1 MIFSELLNRNDK
13 LRKLTFGTNM
23 LKWKVL
29 KSSIVY
35 FTEAYT
41 NKTKFF
47 FSKKKSPKSVT
58 EKGVGVCEAR
68 FGIYHISFFPLQRC
82 QSYFRGI
89 LNKESISPL
98 LYILFFSKH
107 FEERHEKL

>member
-29 KSSIVY
+29 KSSIIY
-35 FTEAYT
+35 FTEAYM

-47 FSKKKSPKSVT
+47 FSKKKIPK
-58 EKGVGVCEAR
+58 KCNR
-68 FGIYHISFFPLQRC
+68 KRC
-82 QSYFRGI
+82 GCV
-89 LNKESISPL
+89 
-98 LYILFFSKH
+98 
-107 FEERHEKL
+107 

>member
-35 FTEAYT
+35 FTEAYM

-47 FSKKKSPKSVT
+47 F
-58 EKGVGVCEAR
+58 
-68 FGIYHISFFPLQRC
+68 L
-82 QSYFRGI
+82 
-89 LNKESISPL
+89 
-98 LYILFFSKH
+98 
-107 FEERHEKL
+107 